1 MDESKDSD
9 EAIAAISSEEYI
21 IIIFTLYLIKN
32 INIHSFAQ
40 EIGVYHFYIKF

>member
-9 EAIAAISSEEYI
+9 EAIVVISSEEYI

-32 INIHSFAQ
+32 
-40 EIGVYHFYIKF
+40 